1 MKKKLLS
8 LIICVLLVG
17 VMAVSLVAC
26 NENYKQDAIGTDL
39 SDRTVESNG
48 GLAVRVGKYVYFING
63 YADVA
68 GENDFGQAVKGAIMR
83 VELDNG
89 APKAGSLVTIVPKNV
104 YNTNT
109 NVGLTVSGDYI
120 YYTSPSVEKGSSGEA
135 KTSNMW
141 IMRTKLDGTGTQ
153 VLVKLEDYTT
163 NFRIAGNYLVY
174 QDAERNLHA
183 IDLNSKKLK
192 DEIVKEEISSA
203 MLSYA
208 YASAIPE
215 AVFFTTT
222 AENKTETHNEI
233 WVFANGS
240 VKKVI
245 DAKNSYKAENLAHK
259 NGYNLSILDVQ
270 VIGGKTR
277 LLYTKTDSGANTTS
291 KGDYY
296 FDFDG
301 NYTFSEA
308 GEVRMT
314 SGVNYT
320 AYKFFNGN
328 NVLASDSDSID
339 YLRQDGDKWVSD
351 VVIKASSAKLLK
363 VTEANNTVVAT
374 YLASN
379 VVYEIKILDKTGDST
394 YAKALSSAKTVFN
407 SKFDSSWQGL
417 DVIGNVVYFFNS
429 DVKNNAYYLD
439 LSKVIDR
446 SANSLLPTQ
455 LGKFNAED
463 NYAMLEGATETK

>member
-1 MKKKLLS
+1 M
-8 LIICVLLVG
+8 
-17 VMAVSLVAC
+17 
-26 NENYKQDAIGTDL
+26 
-39 SDRTVESNG
+39 
-48 GLAVRVGKYVYFING
+48 
-63 YADVA
+63 
-68 GENDFGQAVKGAIMR
+68 
-83 VELDNG
+83 
-89 APKAGSLVTIVPKNV
+89 
-104 YNTNT
+104 
-109 NVGLTVSGDYI
+109 
-120 YYTSPSVEKGSSGEA
+120 
-135 KTSNMW
+135 
-141 IMRTKLDGTGTQ
+141 
-153 VLVKLEDYTT
+153 
-163 NFRIAGNYLVY
+163 
-174 QDAERNLHA
+174 
-183 IDLNSKKLK
+183 
-192 DEIVKEEISSA
+192 
-203 MLSYA
+203 
-208 YASAIPE
+208 
-215 AVFFTTT
+215 
-222 AENKTETHNEI
+222 
-233 WVFANGS
+233 
-240 VKKVI
+240 
-245 DAKNSYKAENLAHK
+245 
-259 NGYNLSILDVQ
+259 SILDVQ

-339 YLRQDGDKWVSD
+339 YLRQDGGKWVSD
-351 VVIKASSAKLLK
+351 VVVKASSAKLLK

-394 YAKALSSAKTVFN
+394 YAKALSSAKTIFN